1 MKKLISVLIVLALL
15 FPASASLA
23 EGEDTAAALTSEPT
37 PTPEASQISEAE
49 LIIDT
54 QHVYPGMDKSYAQ
67 GYVPSVADGTA
78 IVVLPLTVSGGICDT
93 LSASLDLGSPSSA
106 PFVFKNYVNAFALGT
121 YTVAGGDVSCCL
133 IRFDLALRPDR
144 INGSYP
150 VVVHASG
157 KTRDGITVSGEFTL
171 YVVIADGKS
180 AMTETP
186 QESTAISQ
194 PKLIVEGYECSP
206 EPLEAGAQALLSV
219 AIKNTSTS
227 QTAKNIKLSFK
238 DEEGDILPASTG
250 SAYIER
256 IKKGASVVCEFDIR
270 VTESASARTHM
281 LTVTMEY
288 ENSNATA
295 YVSSDTIVLDV
306 EQPIRLEYEQPT
318 LPTKVTEGDNVS
330 FSMNVMNLGKS
341 TVYNVLLTFKIPGLN
356 NGGSVLVGN
365 LQSGE
370 AKKATTNLLVSSKD
384 GEYGDTSGTILLSY
398 ENEASELFE
407 REIAVQTRI
416 EKKIAIAP
424 ADIKKSEGTDEGA
437 LPWWAWG
444 AAGAVIIGAAG
455 LLVIKMTKSKRQ
467 RENDERSL

>member
-1 MKKLISVLIVLALL
+1 MKKLISVLIVLTLL
-15 FPASASLA
+15 FPASAAWA
-23 EGEDTAAALTSEPT
+23 EGEDTAAASTTEPT

-49 LIIDT
+49 ITIDT
-54 QHVYPGMDKSYAQ
+54 QHAYPGMDKSYAQ
-67 GYVPSVADGTA
+67 GYMPSVADGTA
-78 IVVLPLTVSGGICDT
+78 IVVLPLTISGGICDT
-93 LSASLDLGSPSSA
+93 LSASIDLGNPSSA

-133 IRFDLALRPDR
+133 IRFDLALRQDR
-144 INGSYP
+144 VNGSYP
-150 VVVHASG
+150 VVVHAAG
-157 KTRDGITVSGEFTL
+157 RTRDGITVSGELTL
-171 YVVIADGKS
+171 YVVVADGKS
-180 AMTETP
+180 AITEAS

-206 EPLEAGAQALLSV
+206 EPLEAGAQAVLSV

-270 VTESASARTHM
+270 VIKSASARTHM

-295 YVSSDTIVLDV
+295 YVLSDTIVLDV
-306 EQPIRLEYEQPT
+306 EQPIRLEYEQPA
-318 LPTKVTEGDNVS
+318 LPTQVTEGDNVS

-341 TVYNVLLTFKIPGLN
+341 TVYNALLTFKIPGLN

-398 ENEASELFE
+398 ENEAGELFE
-407 REIAVQTRI
+407 SEIAVQTRI
-416 EKKIAIAP
+416 EKKIIA
-424 ADIKKSEGTDEGA
+424 ASSDAQQTKDKDESS
-437 LPWWAWG
+437 LPWWIWG
-444 AAGAVIIGAAG
+444 IVGVIVIGAAVLIFLHTAKG
-455 LLVIKMTKSKRQ
+455 RRQ
-467 RENDERSL
+467 REIDEIRL